1 MICVCVRVCVCFCDK
16 WIKQYTGY
24 LRVFALSA
32 FADSVTFVA
41 ENFAQS
47 VRRLSL
53 TFPEGNV
60 FRTQLLQV

>member
-1 MICVCVRVCVCFCDK
+1 MG
-16 WIKQYTGY
+16 T
-24 LRVFALSA
+24 VFALSA

-47 VRRLSL
+47 VRRLCL

-60 FRTQLLQV
+60 FRTVMNS